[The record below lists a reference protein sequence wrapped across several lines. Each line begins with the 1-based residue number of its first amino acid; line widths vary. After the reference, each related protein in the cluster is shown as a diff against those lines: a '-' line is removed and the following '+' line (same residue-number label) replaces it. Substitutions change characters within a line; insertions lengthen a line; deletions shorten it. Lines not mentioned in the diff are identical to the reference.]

1 MARGVGRRIV
11 FVIATAFVVVIVL
24 LAVSWSEAR
33 TAFLCIAA
41 AVLAASWWLL
51 GRLPRG
57 RASGWE
63 LRVEAGVCLVVGA
76 LLAVAVPT
84 TRIFCECPAPRGV
97 RGAFECGCAA
107 VDRHV
112 GLRVGIALTGLV
124 LSIALALL
132 ARRRDALRGVRL
144 HGEGG

>member
-11 FVIATAFVVVIVL
+11 FVIATALVVVIVL

-41 AVLAASWWLL
+41 ALLTFSWWLL

-57 RASGWE
+57 RASAWE
-63 LRVEAGVCLVVGA
+63 LRVDAGVCLVVGGVM
-76 LLAVAVPT
+76 AVAVPT

-97 RGAFECGCAA
+97 RAAFECGCAA
-107 VDRHV
+107 VDRYV

-124 LSIALALL
+124 LSIVLVLL
-132 ARRRDALRGVRL
+132 ARRRDALRAMRL
-144 HGEGG
+144 HGEGV